1 VDAEHAGAP
10 RAISAAEAVA
20 VTSTPL
26 VSVLMTAYN
35 RGPFIASS
43 IQSVLAQ
50 TFTDFELLIVDD
62 RSTDDTLEI
71 ARDYERRD
79 GRIRVA
85 VNERNLGQF
94 ANRNYA
100 ATLARGS
107 LLKYHDSDDLMYP
120 HCLAVMVPMLLSEP
134 RAAFGLSSGGVWPGG
149 PCPML
154 LTPRMAYQR
163 EFFGAGLFMCG
174 PAGALFR
181 ADAFQRLGGFV
192 DRGVPSDSLFWL
204 RACAIEHIVLFPA
217 DLFWYRMHSSQEFHS
232 VKGQREYA
240 RVAGAFWR
248 ALDAPECPLTPEE
261 RDRAKRN
268 RAYHLMKRTLQEL
281 RRGRW
286 RFAWERLRQS
296 NMNAAD
302 WLRYLRPPQREAFA
316 GTPLGPDGDFVTPG
330 WAKTPRPES
339 FAQ

>member
-1 VDAEHAGAP
+1 MTP
-10 RAISAAEAVA
+10 
-20 VTSTPL
+20 TPL

-35 RGPFIASS
+35 RASFIGSS
-43 IQSVLAQ
+43 IESVLAQ

-62 RSTDDTLEI
+62 RSTDSTLDI

-79 GRIRVA
+79 RRIRVV

-94 ANRNYA
+94 GNRNQA
-100 ATLARGS
+100 ASLARGS

-134 RAAFGLSSGGVWPGG
+134 RAAFGLSSGNTWPGG

-163 EFFGAGLFMCG
+163 EFFGGGLFMCG

-181 ADAFQRLGGFV
+181 ADAFRRLGGFV
-192 DRGVPSDSLFWL
+192 DCGVPSDSFFWL

-217 DLFWYRMHSSQEFHS
+217 DLFWYRMHPSQEFQS
-232 VKGQREYA
+232 AKAQREYA
-240 RVAGAFWR
+240 RVAGVFWR

-261 RDRAKRN
+261 REQAKRN
-268 RAYHLMKRTLQEL
+268 RAYHLAKRTMEDL

-286 RFAWERLRQS
+286 QFVRERLRHS
-296 NMNAAD
+296 NVTAAD
-302 WLRYLRPPQREAFA
+302 WFRYLRRPARDLFA
-316 GTPLGPDGDFVTPG
+316 GTPLGPSGEFITPD
-330 WAKTPRPES
+330 WTKPEAEPAATRS
-339 FAQ
+339 R